1 MRKVYEWSEVAKSE
15 RWGNSEVAQ
24 SERWEGSEV
33 ARQERWESI
42 GGKVRDSFFNEGMI
56 SREAEIRGSMVKCG
70 KRLLEVGERGDGGVC
85 EIPVK
90 LPMNDGAVET
100 VEYM

>member
-1 MRKVYEWSEVAKSE
+1 MRKVYEWSEVAKWE

-42 GGKVRDSFFNEGMI
+42 GGKVGDSLFNE
-56 SREAEIRGSMVKCG
+56 E
-70 KRLLEVGERGDGGVC
+70 
-85 EIPVK
+85 
-90 LPMNDGAVET
+90 
-100 VEYM
+100 

>member
-1 MRKVYEWSEVAKSE
+1 MYECSEVAKWE
-15 RWGNSEVAQ
+15 KWGNSEVAQ

-42 GGKVRDSFFNEGMI
+42 GGKVGDSLFNEGMI

-70 KRLLEVGERGDGGVC
+70 KKPLEVGEQGEGGVC
-85 EIPVK
+85 EIPVR